1 MKTVLITGCSS
12 GFGRGMVDEF
22 LRRGWF
28 VIATLREAEVRLPIF
43 ADLLNQY
50 GQQLTVLSLDVT
62 NAAERQA
69 VADFVQQQG
78 RLDCL
83 VNNAGNCHLGAF
95 EDLSEDQL
103 HQQFET
109 NFFGAAALTRSLLP
123 YLRAS
128 QGYLIFISSTFG
140 FSGFP
145 LTSAYCASKFAIEGL
160 AESLYYELR
169 PHGVQVAILEPGASK
184 TNFGQNVIWATP
196 TVDVY
201 KRQTQ
206 NFHRFKAELSATA
219 TNNTPRVAAITA
231 DIAEGKRSGLRVRMG
246 KETISTHWLHVLLPE
261 RLRHQLLNY
270 FFHRTFWMSRG
281 D

>member
-22 LRRGWF
+22 LRRGWQ
-28 VIATLREAEVRLPIF
+28 VIATLREAELRSH
-43 ADLLNQY
+43 LLAEPLKQY
-50 GQQLTVLSLDVT
+50 DKQLSVLNLDVT

-69 VADFVQQQG
+69 VVDVVQNYG

-83 VNNAGNCHLGAF
+83 INNAGNCHLGAF
-95 EDLSEDQL
+95 EELSDEQL
-103 HQQFET
+103 RQQFET

-123 YLRAS
+123 YLRDTH
-128 QGYLIFISSTFG
+128 GHLIFISSTFG

-184 TNFGQNVIWATP
+184 TNFGQNVIWANP
-196 TVDVY
+196 SVDVY
-201 KRQTQ
+201 ERQTQ
-206 NFHRFKAELSATA
+206 NFHRFKAELSSTA
-219 TNNTPRVAAITA
+219 INNTPRVAAITA
-231 DIAEGKRSGLRVRMG
+231 DIAEGKRPGLRVRIG
-246 KETISTHWLHVLLPE
+246 TETISTHWLHVLLPE

-270 FFHRTFWMSRG
+270 FFHRTFWKS
-281 D
+281 